1 MVQMLFL
8 DQRGTGL
15 SSAIS
20 AETLARHGKPQEQA
34 NYLRH
39 FRADN
44 IGSSREAHTFQTLQN
59 AALF

>member
-1 MVQMLFL
+1 MLFL

-15 SSAIS
+15 SSTIT

-34 NYLRH
+34 AYLRH

-44 IGSSREAHTFQTLQN
+44 IGGCSAVYSYTLITSDGRSVQ
-59 AALF
+59 